1 MPRGGYQKPSNEKR
15 TAVSNPRSGKRT
27 DGMAGTKQAMREL
40 PANGQYGARKGFA
53 DATSGA
59 PAGLAG
65 NSTPTPS
72 VSARPAMPPLTPLN
86 APTEFPGR
94 PVTHGYS
101 VGPGLTPEPVMQ
113 DRFAKINQYK
123 DAFDTIAADA
133 PEGFQ
138 LFWNAVKSQAGGQ

>member
-15 TAVSNPRSGKRT
+15 TAVSNPRSGNRT

-40 PANGQYGARKGFA
+40 PANGQYGARKEFS
-53 DATSGA
+53 DSTSGA

-65 NSTPTPS
+65 NSTP
-72 VSARPAMPPLTPLN
+72 RPKMPPVTPMS
-86 APTEFPGR
+86 APTEFLNR
-94 PVTHGYS
+94 PVTYGHS
-101 VGPGLTPEPVMQ
+101 VGPGYTPEPAIQ

-123 DAFDTIAADA
+123 DAFDTIAADS

>member
-15 TAVSNPRSGKRT
+15 TAVSNPRSGNRT
-27 DGMAGTKQAMREL
+27 DGMAGTKQAMREI
-40 PANGQYGARKGFA
+40 PANGQYGARKEFSDSTA
-53 DATSGA
+53 GA

-65 NSTPTPS
+65 NSTP
-72 VSARPAMPPLTPLN
+72 RPTMPPITPIN

-94 PVTHGYS
+94 PVTHGHS
-101 VGPGLTPEPVMQ
+101 VGPGYTPEPVMQ

-138 LFWNAVKSQAGGQ
+138 LFWNAVKSQASGSQ

>member
-1 MPRGGYQKPSNEKR
+1 MARGGYQKPSNEKR

-40 PANGQYGARKGFA
+40 PANGQYGARKEFSESTA
-53 DATSGA
+53 GA

-65 NSTPTPS
+65 NSTPRPTMS
-72 VSARPAMPPLTPLN
+72 SRPAMPPITPMN
-86 APTEFPGR
+86 APTQFPGR
-94 PVTHGYS
+94 PVTYGHS
-101 VGPGLTPEPVMQ
+101 VGPGFTPEPVLQ

-123 DAFDTIAADA
+123 DAFDTMAADA

-138 LFWNAVKSQAGGQ
+138 LFWNAVKSQAGTQ